1 MRYFLTVT
9 ALSLMASGV
18 AWAGEEE
25 LYGTYSLVST
35 TFKLL
40 ETGQVE
46 TIPNEKGF
54 ITYTKEGRMFVV
66 LVRGDRPK
74 ADSMAKMT
82 DQQRAD
88 LFRSMTAYSG
98 TYKFDGKT
106 VEHNI
111 EVSWNE
117 LWTGTKQVRR
127 VRKEGHRVILTT
139 LGTPRPSDGK
149 LSETTLIWEKLD

>member
-1 MRYFLTVT
+1 MRYLLAAIVLSPTMIGT
-9 ALSLMASGV
+9 AF
-18 AWAGEEE
+18 AGEDE

-46 TIPNEKGF
+46 TIPNERGF

-74 ADSMAKMT
+74 ADSIAKMT

-88 LFRSMTAYSG
+88 LFRSMTAYTG
-98 TYKFDGKT
+98 TYRFDGQT
-106 VEHNI
+106 LEHDVDI
-111 EVSWNE
+111 SWNE
-117 LWTGTKQVRR
+117 LWTGTRQIRHVQRDGNR
-127 VRKEGHRVILTT
+127 IILTAKN
-139 LGTPRPSDGK
+139 PRPSDGK
-149 LSETTLIWEKLD
+149 MSETTLIWEKLK

>member
-1 MRYFLTVT
+1 MHYFLAAT
-9 ALSLMASGV
+9 ALSLIASGT
-18 AWAGEEE
+18 AFAGDEE

-40 ETGQVE
+40 ETGQIE

-54 ITYTKEGRMFVV
+54 ITYTKEGRMLVV
-66 LVRGDRPK
+66 IIRGDRPK
-74 ADSMAKMT
+74 PESMTKMT

-106 VEHNI
+106 VEHNVDI
-111 EVSWNE
+111 SWNE
-117 LWTGTKQVRR
+117 LWTGTKQVRH
-127 VRKEGHRVILTT
+127 VRKEGNRVILTT
-139 LGTPRPSDGK
+139 VPQPRPIDGK
-149 LSETTLIWEKLD
+149 ISETTLIWEKLN